1 MIYSFKQGELT
12 CIKKIFGL
20 ENLHGVGTPLWA
32 GFFDKRRL
40 LNSDVIE
47 KHGKEYVF
55 TSLYKELFNEWTNM
69 DYVITFFGQGKYEVD
84 KHVLMTNSRRI
95 ITLEEDLDIAMVGY
109 YYNEAIGLRN
119 YIIDHLNVRFDLKAP
134 KEMKFR
140 IVLNK
145 NDYELFMNCDDNLF
159 AKLSEEHNVH
169 QSVFNMY
176 VNKLKSKN
184 VLKTIMCKDV
194 KTSNR
199 MKVDL
204 VSDKNANYVL
214 KREFINDE
222 ELYVLSI
229 CDSEI
234 LPFEIQNI

>member
-40 LNSDVIE
+40 LNSRVIE
-47 KHGKEYVF
+47 KHNKEYVF

-69 DYVITFFGQGKYEVD
+69 DYIITFFGQGKYEVD

-119 YIIDHLNVRFDLKAP
+119 YIIDHLNVRFDLKVP
-134 KEMKFR
+134 KELKFR

-204 VSDKNANYVL
+204 VSDKNANYIL
-214 KREFINDE
+214 KKEFINDE

>member
-12 CIKKIFGL
+12 CIKKIFEL
-20 ENLHGVGTPLWA
+20 ENLHGIGTPLWA

-40 LNSDVIE
+40 LNSGVIE
-47 KHGKEYVF
+47 KHNKEYVF

-69 DYVITFFGQGKYEVD
+69 DYIITFFGQGKYEVD

-95 ITLEEDLDIAMVGY
+95 ITLEEDLDIAMVCY

-145 NDYELFMNCDDNLF
+145 NDYELFMNCDDNLL
-159 AKLSEEHNVH
+159 AKLSEEYNVH

-204 VSDKNANYVL
+204 VSDKNANYIL
-214 KREFINDE
+214 KKEFINDE